1 MQNYGAK
8 VQNMVFRN
16 TYFDKTKKQRKEAT
30 QESGSLQVWQEYTV
44 AYMAKLTGYFS
55 SCTLSC

>member
-8 VQNMVFRN
+8 VENMVFRN

-30 QESGSLQVWQEYTV
+30 QESDSPQAWQEYTV
-44 AYMAKLTGYFS
+44 AYMAKLTGYFISCMLS
-55 SCTLSC
+55 S